1 MKRKI
6 NKYDIVIYSCLILA
20 IICLLL
26 GGRDYFNSLENESTV
41 KDEVKS
47 AIKSINGA
55 EEGISTSNDT
65 GKPEPEELIN
75 FDKKSLVQKYVDSII
90 DQILEDEVITYAM
103 VNSWG
108 DYEIVN
114 VEYDHEVTDNYY
126 AYKAD
131 IKISNKKGLIPGDL
145 NEELSTEENP
155 VLKVNVYIEYSSR
168 HNGYIVKYMDV

>member
-26 GGRDYFNSLENESTV
+26 GGKDYLNSLENESTV
-41 KDEVKS
+41 QEEVKS

-55 EEGISTSNDT
+55 EEGISTENST
-65 GKPEPEELIN
+65 GNPEPEELVN

-90 DQILEDEVITYAM
+90 DQILEDKVITYAM

-108 DYEIVN
+108 EYEIVN
-114 VEYDHEVTDNYY
+114 VEYDHEVTENYY

-131 IKISNKKGLIPGDL
+131 IKIANKKGLIPGKL

-155 VLKVNVYIEYSSR
+155 VLRVNVYIEYSTR
-168 HNGYIVKYMDV
+168 QNGYIVKYMDA